1 MMTDNIIRILI
12 TDDHN
17 LLVDGLKRSLNEVDE
32 LKVVAT
38 ANTIHECID
47 ILASHQVDLLLLDV
61 QLPDGNSIDFI
72 PKIKQS
78 HPSLKIV
85 ILSSFAE
92 PSVIRRALDTGISGY
107 LLKNSSSAE
116 ITRGVLQVIEGEVYI
131 TPEAEALLKNAPKH
145 LPSLTRREREVLHL
159 VVEGLSTKEI
169 AARLD
174 LSFDTVHDY
183 LRNLRIKLDAKSM
196 ADLVCRA
203 KDQCL

>member
-1 MMTDNIIRILI
+1 MTDNITRILL

-17 LLVDGLKRSLNEVDE
+17 LLVDGLKRSLNEADG
-32 LKVVAT
+32 LKVVGT
-38 ANTIHECID
+38 ANSIKECMEF
-47 ILASHQVDLLLLDV
+47 LSGHPVDLLLLDV
-61 QLPDGNSIDFI
+61 QLPDGNSIDFV
-72 PKIKQS
+72 PKILQAHS
-78 HPSLKIV
+78 SLKIV

-92 PSVIRRALDTGISGY
+92 PTVIRRAIDAGISGY
-107 LLKNSSSAE
+107 LLKNSNSDE
-116 ITRGVLQVIEGEVYI
+116 ITKGVLAVADGEHYI
-131 TPEAEALLKNAPKH
+131 SPEANALLKEAPKH
-145 LPSLTRREREVLHL
+145 VPSLTRREREVLHL

-174 LSFDTVHDY
+174 LSFDTIHDY

>member
-1 MMTDNIIRILI
+1 MTDKITKILL

-17 LLVDGLKRSLNEVDE
+17 LLVDGLKRSLNEADG
-32 LKVVAT
+32 LKVTGT
-38 ANTIHECID
+38 ANSMKECISF
-47 ILASHQVDLLLLDV
+47 LSEHSVDLLLLDV

-72 PKIKQS
+72 PKILQTNKDI
-78 HPSLKIV
+78 KIIV
-85 ILSSFAE
+85 LSSFAE
-92 PSVIRRALDTGISGY
+92 PSVIRRAIDAGVSGY

-116 ITRGVLQVIEGEVYI
+116 ITKGVLAVADGEQYI
-131 TPEAEALLKNAPKH
+131 SPEAEALLKEAPKH
-145 LPSLTRREREVLHL
+145 IPALTRREREVLHL

>member
-1 MMTDNIIRILI
+1 MTDNITRILL

-17 LLVDGLKRSLNEVDE
+17 LLVDGLKRSLNEADG
-32 LKVVAT
+32 LKVVGT
-38 ANTIHECID
+38 ANSIKECMEF
-47 ILASHQVDLLLLDV
+47 LSEHPVDLLLLDV
-61 QLPDGNSIDFI
+61 QLPDGNSIDFV
-72 PKIKQS
+72 PKILQGRNT
-78 HPSLKIV
+78 LKVV

-92 PSVIRRALDTGISGY
+92 PSVIRRAIDAGISGY

-116 ITRGVLQVIEGEVYI
+116 ITKGVLAVADGEHYI
-131 TPEAEALLKNAPKH
+131 SPEAEALLKEAPKH
-145 LPSLTRREREVLHL
+145 VPSLTRREREVLHL

-174 LSFDTVHDY
+174 LSFDTIHDY

>member
-1 MMTDNIIRILI
+1 MTDKITRILV

-17 LLVDGLKRSLNEVDE
+17 LLVDGLKRSLNEADG
-32 LKVVAT
+32 LKVVGT
-38 ANTIHECID
+38 ANTIKECMAY
-47 ILASHQVDLLLLDV
+47 LSEHPVDLLLLDV
-61 QLPDGNSIDFI
+61 QLPDGNSIDYI
-72 PKIKQS
+72 PKILQANS
-78 HPSLKIV
+78 NLKIV
-85 ILSSFAE
+85 VLSSFAE
-92 PSVIRRALDTGISGY
+92 PTVIRRAIDSGVSGY

-116 ITRGVLQVIEGEVYI
+116 ISKGVSLVADGESYI
-131 TPEAEALLKNAPKH
+131 SAEAEALLKEAPKH
-145 LPSLTRREREVLHL
+145 VPSLTRREREVLHL

-174 LSFDTVHDY
+174 LSFDTIHDY